1 MIVHPSQPENAM
13 RFDAR
18 RSALIVFTTQFTFEV
33 APSAMAQA
41 YPSKPVHVI
50 ECGFW
55 RTHRKTSW
63 RGSIVK

>member
-1 MIVHPSQPENAM
+1 M